1 MPPHGFVDFYSVVAI
16 LGRQSHDGLVYF
28 GRDGRHVRERLVGPF
43 PPLVE
48 SVFHRNAPALA
59 LGEEISP
66 ALCRLYKR
74 VALVKFQPAKGITR
88 SNPPNIPRAACG
100 INRQPR
106 AKCEPESD
114 QPKGQLTPIGCP
126 SFLSTKSEIAAGS
139 SRAYRSQRLC
149 NSRATSSETS
159 SDQRSAV
166 LKATTWIGLLYLAGQ
181 QVLNYR
187 LRSVVS

>member
-66 ALCRLYKR
+66 ALCRLSSVSLR
-74 VALVKFQPAKGITR
+74 VVPASQGNHAI
-88 SNPPNIPRAACG
+88 
-100 INRQPR
+100 
-106 AKCEPESD
+106 EPAEYS
-114 QPKGQLTPIGCP
+114 
-126 SFLSTKSEIAAGS
+126 AGS
-139 SRAYRSQRLC
+139 MR
-149 NSRATSSETS
+149 
-159 SDQRSAV
+159 D
-166 LKATTWIGLLYLAGQ
+166 K
-181 QVLNYR
+181 
-187 LRSVVS
+187 